1 MSKKGIKLG
10 DEIEDVVSKVRG
22 IAHGHLVYL
31 DGTEYWLIQPQALEN
46 AELAKEVHASAAYC
60 KRVGDGVYPKPKKQ
74 MGFHVEADEDK

>member
-1 MSKKGIKLG
+1 MAKKGIKLG

-31 DGTEYWLIQPQALEN
+31 DGTEYWIIQPQAVEN

-60 KRVGDGVYPKPKKQ
+60 KRIGDGVYLKSKPT
-74 MGFHVEADEDK
+74 MGFRADEQA